1 MSWVGGII
9 AWVAGGWK
17 KPLEVV
23 AAPPPQI
30 FPATTPQAL
39 PAVIAVTQTADHR
52 IDFIAERSRRAAN
65 QCTLWPVRNSDRRR
79 KLWCGPT
86 VVSTLIGIDAA
97 IARDLIK
104 ESRGGR
110 AVMGTSA
117 RELDLVFRAHGCRLD
132 LVADHSEA
140 PPTLAT
146 WLRMP
151 RDPDHALVVHITGH
165 WVAVRGNWF
174 CDTATKGQPVKVR
187 HAPHKRKRVRG
198 VFRVTRL

>member
-1 MSWVGGII
+1 MSWVAGII

-17 KPLEVV
+17 RRPEVV
-23 AAPPPQI
+23 TSPPPHGV
-30 FPATTPQAL
+30 AVTTPQTMPCVEAFKEA
-39 PAVIAVTQTADHR
+39 AVHR
-52 IDFIAERSRRAAN
+52 TDYTAERSRRAAN

-97 IARDLIK
+97 VARDLIK